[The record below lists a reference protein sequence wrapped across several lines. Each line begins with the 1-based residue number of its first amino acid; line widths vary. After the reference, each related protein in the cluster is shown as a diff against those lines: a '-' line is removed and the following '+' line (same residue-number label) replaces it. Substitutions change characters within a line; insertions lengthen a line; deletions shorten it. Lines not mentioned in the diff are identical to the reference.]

1 MEDTKGKTALDTILR
16 KDDNKTT
23 DCPLESPIKSSLDLA
38 SEWSK
43 IAHRVSSVFQI
54 ENAALCLSRGGIVE
68 PPKKEASGQ
77 RSPRSRRAEAL
88 DERRRLALCVDVRL
102 ISRCWARIAS
112 GKHRERAWK
121 KRGVTRLS
129 LVARASLQPL
139 TGRQFGFCFRGLP
152 EQRGGDGRKEKHAT
166 VRGGKARKLCSE
178 QDTMV
183 LRWRGDTLC
192 FSIIFN
198 YFLKAATAFDEHTN
212 PRLSTQPSR
221 VSPPLFFTL
230 TLSIPLAFPRPI

>member
-1 MEDTKGKTALDTILR
+1 M
-16 KDDNKTT
+16 
-23 DCPLESPIKSSLDLA
+23 
-38 SEWSK
+38 
-43 IAHRVSSVFQI
+43 FQI

-112 GKHRERAWK
+112 EKHRERAWK

-152 EQRGGDGRKEKHAT
+152 EQRGATEERKSTRRYAVERQGNCAANKTQWSCGGAAT
-166 VRGGKARKLCSE
+166 RCVFQLF
-178 QDTMV
+178 
-183 LRWRGDTLC
+183 L
-192 FSIIFN
+192 IIF
-198 YFLKAATAFDEHTN
+198 
-212 PRLSTQPSR
+212 
-221 VSPPLFFTL
+221 
-230 TLSIPLAFPRPI
+230 